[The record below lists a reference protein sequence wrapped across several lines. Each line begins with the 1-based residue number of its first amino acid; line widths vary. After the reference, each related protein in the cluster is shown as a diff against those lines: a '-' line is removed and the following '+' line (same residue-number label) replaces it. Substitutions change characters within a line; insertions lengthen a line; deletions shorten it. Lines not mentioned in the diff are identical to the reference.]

1 MIEFKSRVEIVSVAF
16 TKQAITSLTKYSSVG
31 LTNTGPPIEHFACD
45 DTLCVVVFISTL
57 HDTWNTSEDKLCKVC
72 LVLL

>member
-16 TKQAITSLTKYSSVG
+16 TTQAITSLTKYSSVG
-31 LTNTGPPIEHFACD
+31 LANTGPLIEHFACD

-57 HDTWNTSEDKLCKVC
+57 HDTWNTSEDN
-72 LVLL
+72 